1 MASSGELI
9 RMMNYVDDISTTCGA
24 SSSAAALCPPKS
36 ARSWPST
43 CATPIPIS
51 PRWSISWRSSNAA
64 SGRGDHRGHR
74 RRQGGTRVGPPRRR
88 RRISRGPRRPHPTSL
103 DSAWREIRQTLNDEV
118 AAARLQQPEADQAL
132 ARIEC
137 VTRIEDAARRARI
150 VMETGPDE
158 QESKLEMFC
167 LLDRICLPG
176 TVIVS
181 NCHALDLS
189 DTAAKAE
196 IIVGLYFS
204 GDHAEIHCSEFTSER
219 ALAVAIKLAERMAA
233 THRITRDAHSAAT
246 P

>member
-1 MASSGELI
+1 MPPPDAEIIAVIGAGKVGRELA
-9 RMMNYVDDISTTCGA
+9 RR
-24 SSSAAALCPPKS
+24 AAVA
-36 ARSWPST
+36 
-43 CATPIPIS
+43 
-51 PRWSISWRSSNAA
+51 
-64 SGRGDHRGHR
+64 GY
-74 RRQGGTRVGPPRRR
+74 RVVLEDL
-88 RRISRGPRRPHPTSL
+88 IPTSL